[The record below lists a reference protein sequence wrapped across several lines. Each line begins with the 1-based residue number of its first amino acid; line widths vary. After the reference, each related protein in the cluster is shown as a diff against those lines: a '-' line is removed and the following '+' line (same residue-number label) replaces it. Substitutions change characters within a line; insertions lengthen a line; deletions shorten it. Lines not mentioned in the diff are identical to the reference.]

1 MNAAVNTAAMV
12 SIRKPE
18 ATDKRK
24 KTKEGEEN
32 SFQGLMALKAVVRPQ
47 LAEDAR
53 ADEVSGK
60 ELLSGALEAMAG
72 EKTSTF
78 STGEKWNLY
87 PDGKTSGLWTDA
99 RAFLTA
105 REQPVTEGGQGVIPP
120 SEFLKEAEIN
130 KEAGL
135 IKESGFLKN
144 TGSIEEGGGTLRQEA
159 EVVRNS
165 PGIPISPG
173 AEGLG
178 NSGDS
183 AKEAFLRQNDSLA
196 AGKKTE
202 DQTYTNVPEEE
213 KPDNQDG
220 AVAVATLRDAYQVGT
235 EGNTVKIKVAEPYN
249 QLKPE
254 FAKDVSEAIQ
264 SRLLGKGETLEI
276 ELQPEQLGT
285 IRIRLKAGQEGTS
298 LEMHCSNTRTALMLE
313 KNMAEIGRLVQYHTE
328 TPVNIDIRQEEAAQ
342 YAWNQQQGH
351 QGGRNPEEEKKKQGS
366 GGNHQE
372 AGDFIEKLRLGLEKL

>member
-1 MNAAVNTAAMV
+1 MNAAVNTAVMM
-12 SIRKPE
+12 SIRKSE

-32 SFQGLMALKAVVRPQ
+32 SFQGLMALKTVGRP
-47 LAEDAR
+47 LIVEDTKTG
-53 ADEVSGK
+53 EVSGK
-60 ELLSGALEAMAG
+60 ELLSGALEAMAE

-78 STGEKWNLY
+78 STGEKWCLY
-87 PDGKTSGLWTDA
+87 PEGEPSGLWTEA

-105 REQPVTEGGQGVIPP
+105 GEQPVTEGGQGVIPQ
-120 SEFLKEAEIN
+120 SGFLSLKD
-130 KEAGL
+130 AGL

-144 TGSIEEGGGTLRQEA
+144 TGSTEEGRGTLRQEE

-165 PGIPISPG
+165 PGITISPR

-178 NSGDS
+178 DSGNS
-183 AKEAFLRQNDSLA
+183 AKEALLQQRDSFA
-196 AGKKTE
+196 AEKKTG
-202 DQTYTNVPEEE
+202 DQTCTHVTEEE
-213 KPDNQDG
+213 KPDNRDG

-285 IRIRLKAGQEGTS
+285 IRIKLKAGQEGTR
-298 LEMHCSNTRTALMLE
+298 LEMHCTNPRTALLLE

-372 AGDFIEKLRLGLEKL
+372 AADFIEKLRLGLEKL

>member
-1 MNAAVNTAAMV
+1 M
-12 SIRKPE
+12 SIRKSE

-32 SFQGLMALKAVVRPQ
+32 SFQGLMALKAVARP
-47 LAEDAR
+47 LIVEDTKAG
-53 ADEVSGK
+53 EVSGK
-60 ELLSGALEAMAG
+60 ELLSGALEVMAG

-78 STGEKWNLY
+78 PTGEKLSLY
-87 PDGKTSGLWTDA
+87 PEGETSGLWTEA

-105 REQPVTEGGQGVIPP
+105 GEQPMTEGGQGAIPP
-120 SEFLKEAEIN
+120 SGSLKEAGII

-135 IKESGFLKN
+135 IKESRLLKN
-144 TGSIEEGGGTLRQEA
+144 TGAIEEGRGTLRQEA
-159 EVVRNS
+159 AEVLRDS

-178 NSGDS
+178 NSGNS
-183 AKEAFLRQNDSLA
+183 AKEALLQQKDSFA
-196 AGKKTE
+196 AGKKTG
-202 DQTYTNVPEEE
+202 DQTCTHVTEEE
-213 KPDNQDG
+213 KPDNRDG

-235 EGNTVKIKVAEPYN
+235 EGNTVRIKVAEPYN

-285 IRIRLKAGQEGTS
+285 IRIRLKADQEGTR
-298 LEMHCSNTRTALMLE
+298 LEMHCSNTRTALLLE

-372 AGDFIEKLRLGLEKL
+372 AADFIEKLRLGLEKL